1 MTDIILFVLGIV
13 LGRAACVWACWFL
26 DDQTDGGAHQL
37 NMFSCR
43 ECQQPTDRFA
53 QVKGFWVG
61 RWRCS
66 RCGQPGPRWPLL
78 VSIGFGV
85 FVAVY
90 GWLLLEAGCQ
100 NVSEVRP
107 ANSMLADRLPFHLL
121 FLFLMLTVTIT
132 DMLDY
137 AIPDLVVWIGIMAAI
152 AGATLSGDLQM
163 IHVWVD
169 WDYELVELYGP
180 YLPDWMKNH
189 QHLHGL
195 VWSSAGLLAGAGI
208 MWVVRFVGSA
218 ILGATAVG
226 FGDITLMMMIG
237 AFMGWQPVLC
247 VLAIAP
253 IGGLILGGISRIGFG
268 RTFVAFGPYLTFS
281 AVVVL
286 CTWRT
291 LWETLQLRLIF
302 SHWPTVATLVLGSLT
317 LLAVLL
323 GALRIFKAV
332 PAESLKR

>member
-1 MTDIILFVLGIV
+1 MIEIILFLIGFV
-13 LGRAACVWACWFL
+13 LGRVASVWACWFL
-26 DDQTDGGAHQL
+26 DDQIDGGLHKL
-37 NMFSCR
+37 NMLSCGT
-43 ECQQPTDRFA
+43 CQQPTGWFG
-53 QVKGFWVG
+53 QVKGLLWG
-61 RWRCS
+61 LWRCS
-66 RCGQPGPRWPLL
+66 MCGRPGPRWPLL
-78 VSIGFGV
+78 VSIAFGV
-85 FVAVY
+85 FLVAY
-90 GWLLLEAGCQ
+90 GWLLLDVGCQ
-100 NVSEVRP
+100 NLSEVRP
-107 ANSMLADRLPFHLL
+107 ANSMIADRLPFHLL

-132 DMLDY
+132 DLLDY
-137 AIPDLVVWIGIMAAI
+137 AIPYLVVWVGVISAVV
-152 AGATLSGDLQM
+152 GATLSGDLQM
-163 IHVWVD
+163 IHVWVN
-169 WDYELVELYGP
+169 WDFELVELYGP

-208 MWVVRFVGSA
+208 MWIVRFIGTA

-286 CTWRT
+286 CSWRT
-291 LWETLQLRLIF
+291 LWEGLQLRLIF
-302 SHWPTVATLVLGSLT
+302 SHWPTVAALVLGSLT

-332 PAESLKR
+332 PAHSLKR